1 MGPHRIASHW
11 LGPLWALAR
20 PTTNVGHRP
29 CINESFLMYVLRI
42 EDADHVTG
50 NHVIGLQNVSAW
62 ASVAAAGDQERFIYR
77 RCLNAN
83 EGPSTLTTDCI
94 LWGWGRGGGEMD
106 WREGSS
112 NDSRGEAE
120 RGTHTHTH
128 TQRERERERERFVLV
143 NGWSV
148 WLAFRDETRDCG
160 LSGARSDNSL
170 AWWPS
175 FSHGYLYQIVVES
188 LELSCRCQYAIN
200 YLFGSL
206 RGSGSKTKCMSWK
219 HNLR

>member
-1 MGPHRIASHW
+1 MNRFWCMCCVSKTRITWPEITWSDCKTSLPGHQ
-11 LGPLWALAR
+11 LRRLAIKNGLF
-20 PTTNVGHRP
+20 TVVVW
-29 CINESFLMYVLRI
+29 MQMK
-42 EDADHVTG
+42 DHQRWQLTVSCEG
-50 NHVIGLQNVSAW
+50 EGGVEGRWIGEKEARMI
-62 ASVAAAGDQERFIYR
+62 AGERQ
-77 RCLNAN
+77 
-83 EGPSTLTTDCI
+83 
-94 LWGWGRGGGEMD
+94 
-106 WREGSS
+106 REG
-112 NDSRGEAE
+112 
-120 RGTHTHTH
+120 HTHTH
-128 TQRERERERERFVLV
+128 TERERERERERFVLV